1 MNSTQLLK
9 ALIIN
14 RLPAVRP
21 VEKRTLFDSSLT
33 IDDYRSVTIPQ
44 IETIIGRKLRTQTV
58 DHNKILPMARQD
70 YSYLQANSIST
81 ALKEDMPLLFQ
92 QIKNPPFLLFL
103 RGEMSALKNT
113 LLAVVGTRHP
123 SEAAIKSARI
133 TGYEIAESNMTLVS
147 GLAKGI
153 DSVVMNAAVQKHDAV
168 IAILGNGIDYIY
180 PGQNQLL
187 AERIIENGGIIL
199 SEYSPGIAPMRHHF
213 PARNRIISALCQG
226 VLIIEAPKNSG
237 ALITIDFA
245 REQGRNIFVHKVS
258 VGNNDAEGT
267 NKLIAEGVPSIS
279 SVHEIHSQLGRGK
292 VHTTATDS
300 ESLFESST
308 LYYDTVYNRHVRI

>member
-1 MNSTQLLK
+1 MNDTQLLK

-21 VEKRTLFDSSLT
+21 AEKRALFDSSLT
-33 IDDYRSVTIPQ
+33 INDYQSVTIPQ
-44 IETIIGRKLRTQTV
+44 IEAIIGRKLRTKTV
-58 DHNKILPMARQD
+58 DHNKILPMAHQD

-81 ALKEDMPLLFQ
+81 ALKEDTPFLFQ
-92 QIKNPPFLLFL
+92 QMKNPPFLLFL
-103 RGEMSALKNT
+103 RGEVAALKNT
-113 LLAVVGTRHP
+113 LLAVVGTRNP
-123 SEAAIKSARI
+123 SDAAIQSARI

-168 IAILGNGIDYIY
+168 IAVLGNGIDYIY
-180 PGQNQLL
+180 PGQNQVL

-226 VLIIEAPKNSG
+226 VLIIEAPKHSG
-237 ALITIDFA
+237 ALITVDFA

-258 VGNNDAEGT
+258 MGNDDAEGT

-279 SVHEIHSQLGRGK
+279 SVHEIYSQLGRGT
-292 VHTTATDS
+292 VHATATDS
-300 ESLFESST
+300 ELLFESST